1 MTEPEKAD
9 GEAEAEYERWKRQ
22 AAKSALLVAQEF
34 QLINSHVV
42 SLIVIHCYQRPAN
55 FMAHIL

>member
-1 MTEPEKAD
+1 M
-9 GEAEAEYERWKRQ
+9 YIWKKQ
-22 AAKSALLVAQEF
+22 AAKIALLVAQEF
-34 QLINSHVV
+34 QLINWHVV